1 LDDSLRPTTLL
12 EGVGLRIFT
21 RSALVLLALTLVL
34 PASADESAKSL
45 YHRGQQAEARQNY
58 LEAYEAYKAAY
69 DKKPT
74 DLRYRASFERIRFQ
88 AGALHVKRGQQ
99 LRQNGDL
106 QKALQEFQTA
116 TEVDPASFIAQQ
128 ELTRTQAQIAAAAGG
143 TAEPQQPKRNDVL
156 RQRIEQAQGPVALAP
171 INEQSI
177 NMHISGDSKT
187 IYQTIGKL
195 AGINV
200 LFDPDYV
207 SRQLPVLELNG
218 VNLQEALSLVAIQS
232 GTFWRPV
239 TANTIFVAS
248 NTQTKRKDLDQ
259 SVVKTFYLTNAA
271 SQTEFQDIANTLR
284 TILDITRV
292 QPIAAENALVVRG
305 TPDQVAL
312 AEKIVSDLDK
322 SRAEVVVDVAILQV
336 SREKMRNLGFTP
348 SLANGPIGIQLIP
361 PGQTT
366 TTNPNT
372 GNTNGQP
379 TTTTNNGL
387 TLNTF
392 AHLNA
397 TDFAVSVPQA
407 QLNALLSDSDTKL
420 LQNPEIR
427 ASDGQKASLKIGSR
441 IPIATGSFQPGI
453 GGVGINPLV
462 NTQFQ
467 YLDVGVNIDVQPTVH
482 LNGDVTLKVTMD
494 ISSQTNTV
502 SIGGIDQPVISQRK
516 IDHQIRLREG
526 EVNMLGGIFEDQDQK
541 SYTGIPG
548 VGQIPILKYIF
559 GSQKIDHLQNEVVFV
574 LIPHLVRDQDVTDL
588 NLRPIDVGT
597 ANAVELRVA
606 ASRSSRGGQGEAP
619 QSQAPAHQP
628 SPASSGSPAA
638 SGAGTPAAGSAV
650 QQALAAQQPTSTGQP
665 AAPATSSPSAP
676 APQQGQGSAQNPSPA
691 PTEQAVLR
699 FDPPSVTTT
708 NGGTFTVNVAMS
720 GGADVAS
727 VPLQITYDPK
737 HLAVVKIDNGDFLTK
752 DGQPVALVHRD
763 DVNTGLLV
771 ASAARPPGAGGVS
784 GQGTVFTVTLTAK
797 QPGDTVVSITRP
809 GARNSQ
815 QQPIQVLGSQMT
827 VKVQ

>member
-1 LDDSLRPTTLL
+1 M
-12 EGVGLRIFT
+12 RIAT
-21 RSALVLLALTLVL
+21 RSALLLLVCALGVCT
-34 PASADESAKSL
+34 SAAESAKSL
-45 YHRGQQAEARQNY
+45 YHKGQLAEARQDY
-58 LEAYEAYKAAY
+58 LAAYDAYKAAY
-69 DKKPT
+69 DEKPT
-74 DLRYRASFERIRFQ
+74 DLRYRSAFERLRFE
-88 AGALHVKRGQQ
+88 AAVIHVKHGQQ

-106 QKALQEFQTA
+106 AKALQEFQA
-116 TEVDPASFIAQQ
+116 AAQIDPSSFIAQQ
-128 ELTRTQAQIAAAAGG
+128 EIVRTQAQIAGAAGG
-143 TAEPQQPKRNDVL
+143 QSSTQEPKRDDIL
-156 RQRIEQAQGPVALAP
+156 RQRIEQAQGPVQLAP
-171 INEQSI
+171 INDLSI

-207 SRQLPVLELNG
+207 ARQLPALELNG
-218 VNLQEALSLVAIQS
+218 VTLQEALSVVSIQS

-239 TANTIFVAS
+239 TPNTIFVAP

-292 QPIAAENALVVRG
+292 QPIAAENAIVVRSS
-305 TPDQVAL
+305 PDKVAL
-312 AEKIVSDLDK
+312 AEKIVADLDK

-336 SREKMRNLGFTP
+336 SKERIRNLGFTP
-348 SLANGPIGIQLIP
+348 SLANGPIGIQIIP
-361 PGQTT
+361 PGATT
-366 TTNPNT
+366 TTNPNGGT
-372 GNTNGQP
+372 TTGQP

-392 AHLNA
+392 KNLNA
-397 TDFAVSVPQA
+397 TDFAVTIPQA
-407 QLNALLSDSDTKL
+407 QLNALLNDSDTKL

-548 VGQIPILKYIF
+548 LGQIPGLKYLF
-559 GSQKIDHLQNEVVFV
+559 GSEKIDHTKNEVVFV
-574 LIPHLVRDQDVTDL
+574 MVPHLVRDQEVSDL

-597 ANAVELRVA
+597 DNGVELRLA
-606 ASRSSRGGQGEAP
+606 PNRPGRGGQGESPQP
-619 QSQAPAHQP
+619 QSQQP
-628 SPASSGSPAA
+628 RS
-638 SGAGTPAAGSAV
+638 
-650 QQALAAQQPTSTGQP
+650 
-665 AAPATSSPSAP
+665 AAPPSNAAPSNAAT
-676 APQQGQGSAQNPSPA
+676 GNPA
-691 PTEQAVLR
+691 PTVGGVQAPPPQNANPTPTPPGQEGAGPAGQAVLR
-699 FDPPSVTTT
+699 FDPASITTT
-708 NGGTFTVNVAMS
+708 NGGTFTVNVTMN
-720 GGADVAS
+720 GGTDVAS

-737 HLAVVKIDNGDFLTK
+737 HLSVVKIDNGDFLTR
-752 DGQPVALVHRD
+752 DGQPVALVNRD
-763 DVNTGLLV
+763 DVNIGVLV
-771 ASAARPPGAGGVS
+771 ASASRPPGSGGVT
-784 GQGTVFTVTLTAK
+784 GQGTVFTVTLQAK
-797 QPGDTVVSITRP
+797 QPGDTVLSITRP

>member
-1 LDDSLRPTTLL
+1 LRISNRSTLL
-12 EGVGLRIFT
+12 
-21 RSALVLLALTLVL
+21 LLACVL
-34 PASADESAKSL
+34 AVSTSHAESAKSL
-45 YHRGQQAEARQNY
+45 YHKGQQAEARQNY

-69 DKKPT
+69 DEKPT
-74 DLRYRASFERIRFQ
+74 DLRYRSSFERMKFQ
-88 AGALHVKRGQQ
+88 AAAVHVKHGQQ
-99 LRQNGDL
+99 LRQNGEL
-106 QKALQEFQTA
+106 EKALQEFQTA
-116 TEVDPASFIAQQ
+116 AQIDPSSFIAQQ
-128 ELTRTQAQIAAAAGG
+128 EITRTKAQIAAATWQGN
-143 TAEPQQPKRNDVL
+143 TSQQEPKRDDIL

-171 INEQSI
+171 INDLSI

-195 AGINV
+195 AGVNI

-207 SRQLPVLELNG
+207 ARQLPALELNG
-218 VNLQEALSLVAIQS
+218 VTLQEALSIVSIQS

-239 TANTIFVAS
+239 TPNTIFVAP

-259 SVVKTFYLTNAA
+259 SVVKTFYLTNAN

-312 AEKIVSDLDK
+312 ASKIVGDLDK

-366 TTNPNT
+366 TTNPNA
-372 GNTNGQP
+372 NNGQQQS
-379 TTTTNNGL
+379 TTTSNNGL

-407 QLNALLSDSDTKL
+407 QLNALFSDSDTKL

-526 EVNMLGGIFEDQDQK
+526 EVNLMGGIFEDQDQK
-541 SYTGIPG
+541 NYTGIPG
-548 VGQIPILKYIF
+548 LGQVPILKYIF

-597 ANAVELRVA
+597 GTGIELRVTPN
-606 ASRSSRGGQGEAP
+606 RPGRGGQGEAP
-619 QSQAPAHQP
+619 
-628 SPASSGSPAA
+628 SPQGQL
-638 SGAGTPAAGSAV
+638 
-650 QQALAAQQPTSTGQP
+650 QQQQPRTAAPSSTAALSNP
-665 AAPATSSPSAP
+665 AAAPAPTVGGVQVPPPQSVSPATTSSGQQSATPS
-676 APQQGQGSAQNPSPA
+676 G
-691 PTEQAVLR
+691 QAVLR
-699 FDPPSVTTT
+699 FDPASITTT
-708 NGGTFTVNVAMS
+708 NGGTFTVGVTMN

-737 HLAVVKIDNGDFLTK
+737 HLSVVKIDNGDFLTK
-752 DGQPVALVHRD
+752 DGQPVALVNRD
-763 DVNTGLLV
+763 DVNTGVLV
-771 ASAARPPGAGGVS
+771 ASASRPPGSGGVS
-784 GQGTVFTVTLTAK
+784 GQGTVFTVTLQAK
-797 QPGDTVVSITRP
+797 QPGDTVISITRP